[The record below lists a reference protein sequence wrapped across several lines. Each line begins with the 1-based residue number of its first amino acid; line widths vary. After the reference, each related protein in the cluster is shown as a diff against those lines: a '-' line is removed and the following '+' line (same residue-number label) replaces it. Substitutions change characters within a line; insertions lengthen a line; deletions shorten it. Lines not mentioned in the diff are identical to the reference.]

1 MPVGGS
7 KLGAHGRERVLVV
20 EPDRDAGGALSELLR
35 QLGYAVEVA
44 RSGPEALSALS
55 RVPPVLVLVAQH
67 LSGAMDPDALLAA
80 VRRMRDLKTVPVVA
94 TGQPGEGVDAG
105 LRKHDVTAFLGTPA
119 TLRALESAIRVANG
133 KEPLDLPASALRPD
147 RGASRP
153 RRVRPRPT
161 SFPQGAPSSASM
173 VAVAGH
179 HEVDCDLEWESRRAS
194 CVLERATDRH
204 VIVRCHE
211 GSPPAH
217 AAVRLTVPFRT
228 VVSDAMQDVPVR
240 VLGRLI
246 AKKSL
251 AGGARLK
258 VEVKVA
264 QPEANYRLLQR
275 FLRPDAP

>member
-20 EPDRDAGGALSELLR
+20 EPDRDAGGSLSELLR

-55 RVPPVLVLVAQH
+55 RVPPVLVLVAQG

-94 TGQPGEGVDAG
+94 TGEHGGGVEVG
-105 LRKHDVTAFLGTPA
+105 LRRHDVTAFLGTPA
-119 TLRALESAIRVANG
+119 TLRTLESAIRVANG
-133 KEPLDLPASALRPD
+133 KEPLDLPALRPD
-147 RGASRP
+147 RAASRP

-161 SFPQGAPSSASM
+161 SLPHGGPSSASM

-179 HEVDCDLEWESRRAS
+179 NEVDCALEWESRRAS
-194 CVLERATDRH
+194 CVLERANDRH

-240 VLGRLI
+240 VLGRLV

-275 FLRPDAP
+275 FLHPDAP